1 MPYKIASIEDDV
13 DEKILSKI
21 RSNFD
26 SNVFDLK
33 MVDFDPTH
41 KALRAKTA
49 IDGLGV
55 FKNVTNSIFI
65 KHLKVNSTSRLCL
78 VM

>member
-1 MPYKIASIEDDV
+1 VPYRIASIEDDV
-13 DEKILSKI
+13 DKKVLSKI
-21 RSNFD
+21 RSYFD
-26 SNVFDLK
+26 SNVFDLI
-33 MVDFDPTH
+33 MIDFDLTH